1 VKIHYLQHVP
11 FEGLGYIEEWAT
23 QSNHPV
29 SVTRL
34 FAGDSFP
41 DMDEFDLLVIMGGPM
56 SVNDI
61 AEYPWLEREKA
72 FIKKA
77 IEQKK
82 SVLGICLGAQLIANV
97 LGSRIYKCKDKEIG
111 WFPIFK
117 TVQKSKSGI
126 SKLFPEHIEVFHWHG
141 ETFDLP
147 AGCINLAYSAVCENQ
162 AFVYNKNVV
171 GLQFHLEATENSISE
186 LIINASYEIVNAPYI
201 QTADQM
207 LLINTRV
214 FRINQLMGNI
224 MSYFTNK

>member
-117 TVQKSKSGI
+117 TVHESEFEI

-147 AGCINLAYSAVCENQ
+147 AGCINLAHSAVCENQ

-171 GLQFHLEATENSISE
+171 GLQFHLEATENSIWD
-186 LIINASYEIVNAPYI
+186 LIKNASDEIVNAPYI

>member
-1 VKIHYLQHVP
+1 MKIHYLQHVP

-117 TVQKSKSGI
+117 TVHESEFEI

-171 GLQFHLEATENSISE
+171 GLQFHLEATENSIWD
-186 LIINASYEIVNAPYI
+186 LIKNASDEIVNAPYI